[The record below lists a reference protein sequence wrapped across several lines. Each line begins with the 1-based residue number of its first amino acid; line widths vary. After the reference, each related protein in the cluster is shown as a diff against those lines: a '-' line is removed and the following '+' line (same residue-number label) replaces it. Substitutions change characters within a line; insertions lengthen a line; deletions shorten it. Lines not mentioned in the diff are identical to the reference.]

1 MTRGLFLVFALLV
14 SVLMPRGKKK
24 SESEN
29 DVEPAAAKFPSAVAL
44 ASEASL
50 QSRVELLER

>member
-14 SVLMPRGKKK
+14 SVLAAWKKM

-29 DVEPAAAKFPSAVAL
+29 DVKPLQRNLSAVAL